1 MAVEV
6 NMKALVF
13 ALLVFCSASVA
24 NAQGTST
31 SNDSPGLS
39 IVKFSWSKER
49 VDWQQD
55 PFSGP
60 IENFDEMR
68 VRSRNE
74 KRIAD
79 AKRGGNGAEISKAE
93 KEARTDAA
101 LTAQIHKNKPG
112 RYQFLYKVEVR
123 NSGNKIIN
131 ALNWDYVFFDTNNQN
146 ELGRRRF
153 RSLTKIAPGKSKE
166 LKFFLPTPPTQTVS
180 IHSLDKRERT
190 NLGELVMVWRIEYE
204 DGSTW
209 ELDRMIGLQRKP

>member
-1 MAVEV
+1 
-6 NMKALVF
+6 MKALVF
-13 ALLVFCSASVA
+13 ALIVFCSASAA
-24 NAQGTST
+24 NAQGPST
-31 SNDSPGLS
+31 SNDSPELS

-55 PFSGP
+55 PFGGP
-60 IENFDEMR
+60 IENFAEMR

-93 KEARTDAA
+93 KDARTDAA
-101 LTAQIHKNKPG
+101 LTAQIHRNKPG

-123 NSGNKIIN
+123 NGSDKIIK
-131 ALNWDYVFFDTNNQN
+131 ALNWDYVFFDTNNQS

-153 RSLTKIAPGKSKE
+153 RSVTKIESGKSKE
-166 LKFFLPTPPTQTVS
+166 LKFFLSSPPTHTVS
-180 IHSLDKRERT
+180 IHSLDKKERT
-190 NLGELVMVWRIEYE
+190 NLGELVMVLRIEYE

-209 ELDRMIGLQRKP
+209 ELDRLIGLQRKP

>member
-1 MAVEV
+1 
-6 NMKALVF
+6 MKALVF
-13 ALLVFCSASVA
+13 ALIVFCSASAA
-24 NAQGTST
+24 NAQGPST

-49 VDWQQD
+49 IDWQQD

-93 KEARTDAA
+93 KDARTDAA

-112 RYQFLYKVEVR
+112 RYQFLYRVEVR
-123 NSGNKIIN
+123 NSSDKIIK
-131 ALNWDYVFFDTNNQN
+131 ALDWDYVFFDTNNQN

-153 RSLTKIAPGKSKE
+153 RSVTKIEPGKSKE

-190 NLGELVMVWRIEYE
+190 NLGELVMVLRIEYE
-204 DGSTW
+204 DGSAW
-209 ELDRMIGLQRKP
+209 ELDRVIGLQRKP

>member
-1 MAVEV
+1 
-6 NMKALVF
+6 MKALLF
-13 ALLVFCSASVA
+13 ALIVFCSASAA
-24 NAQGTST
+24 NAQAPST

-49 VDWQQD
+49 IDWQQD

-93 KEARTDAA
+93 KDARTDAA
-101 LTAQIHKNKPG
+101 LTAQIHKNTPG
-112 RYQFLYKVEVR
+112 RYQFLYRVEVR
-123 NSGNKIIN
+123 NRGDKIIK
-131 ALNWDYVFFDTNNQN
+131 ALDWDYVFFDTNSQN

-153 RSLTKIAPGKSKE
+153 RSVTKIEPGKSKE

-190 NLGELVMVWRIEYE
+190 NLGELVMVLRIEYE

>member
-1 MAVEV
+1 
-6 NMKALVF
+6 MKALVF
-13 ALLVFCSASVA
+13 ALIFFSSASAA
-24 NAQGTST
+24 NAQGPST
-31 SNDSPGLS
+31 PNDSPGLS

-49 VDWQQD
+49 VNWQQD

-93 KEARTDAA
+93 KDARTDAA
-101 LTAQIHKNKPG
+101 LTAQIHQNKPG
-112 RYQFLYKVEVR
+112 RYQFLYKVEVK
-123 NSGNKIIN
+123 NSGDKIIR
-131 ALNWDYVFFDTNNQN
+131 ALNWDYVFFDTNNQH

-153 RSLTKIAPGKSKE
+153 RSVTKIEPGKSKE
-166 LKFFLPTPPTQTVS
+166 LKFFLPTPPAQTVS
-180 IHSLDKRERT
+180 IHSLDKKERT
-190 NLGELVMVWRIEYE
+190 NLGELVMVLRIEYE

-209 ELDRMIGLQRKP
+209 ELNRVIGLQRKP